1 MTETLEK
8 YEVRSN
14 FNNAVQFTAEI
25 TTTPDMLPSVKLGL
39 AVKWGLAND
48 ANLSGADLSGA
59 NLNDA
64 NLRGADLSG
73 ADLSGADLRG
83 ANLSDA
89 KLNGADL
96 RGADLRGADLSGAD
110 LSGADLIGADLI
122 GADLS
127 GANLSDAKL
136 NGADLRGADLR
147 GADLSDANLIGANL
161 NDANLSGANLSGAN
175 LNDANLRGADLSD
188 ANLSG
193 ANLND
198 ANLRPIIADLWFIL
212 SQARREVP
220 AMVTALRTGNVD
232 GSTYTGT
239 CACLVGT
246 LKNAGAV
253 DLPHA
258 AQSPAE
264 RWFLSIRK
272 GDKPGDASTG
282 GLAAGKALEWIEQ
295 YCRLTG
301 IALEPA
307 A

>member
-1 MTETLEK
+1 MTETIEK
-8 YEVRSN
+8 YEVRN
-14 FNNAVQFTAEI
+14 RFTNAVQFTAEI

-48 ANLSGADLSGA
+48 ANLRGADLSGA
-59 NLNDA
+59 DLSRANLSRANLNGAYLNDTSLIGA
-64 NLRGADLSG
+64 YLSGADLIGADLSG
-73 ADLSGADLRG
+73 ADLSGASLIGADLRG
-83 ANLSDA
+83 ANLS
-89 KLNGADL
+89 GADL
-96 RGADLRGADLSGAD
+96 RG
-110 LSGADLIGADLI
+110 
-122 GADLS
+122 
-127 GANLSDAKL
+127 
-136 NGADLRGADLR
+136 
-147 GADLSDANLIGANL
+147 
-161 NDANLSGANLSGAN
+161 
-175 LNDANLRGADLSD
+175 
-188 ANLSG
+188 
-193 ANLND
+193 

-258 AQSPAE
+258 AESPAE
-264 RWFLSIRK
+264 RWFMSIRK

-282 GLAAGKALEWIEQ
+282 GFAAGKALEWIEQ

>member
-1 MTETLEK
+1 MTDTLEK

-14 FNNAVQFTAEI
+14 FTNSVQFTAEI
-25 TTTPDMLPSVKLGL
+25 TTTPNMLPSVKLGL

-48 ANLSGADLSGA
+48 ANLRGADLSGA
-59 NLNDA
+59 NLSRA
-64 NLRGADLSG
+64 NLNGAYLNDTSLIGAYLSGADLSG
-73 ADLSGADLRG
+73 ADLSGADL
-83 ANLSDA
+83 
-89 KLNGADL
+89 
-96 RGADLRGADLSGAD
+96 SGAY
-110 LSGADLIGADLI
+110 LG
-122 GADLS
+122 
-127 GANLSDAKL
+127 
-136 NGADLRGADLR
+136 
-147 GADLSDANLIGANL
+147 
-161 NDANLSGANLSGAN
+161 DANLSGAK
-175 LNDANLRGADLSD
+175 GADLALATGMHIPPEGPFWGLSR
-188 ANLSG
+188 ANLS
-193 ANLND
+193 D
-198 ANLRPIIADLWFIL
+198 AILSDAILRDAILRPIIADLWFIL

-258 AQSPAE
+258 AESPAE

-282 GLAAGKALEWIEQ
+282 GFAAGKALEWIEQ

>member
-1 MTETLEK
+1 MTETIEK
-8 YEVRSN
+8 YEVRN
-14 FNNAVQFTAEI
+14 RFTNAVQFTAEI

-48 ANLSGADLSGA
+48 ANL
-59 NLNDA
+59 
-64 NLRGADLSG
+64 RGADLSG
-73 ADLSGADLRG
+73 ADLSGADLSR
-83 ANLSDA
+83 ANLSRA
-89 KLNGADL
+89 NLNGAYLNDTSL
-96 RGADLRGADLSGAD
+96 IGAYLSGADLIGADLSGAD
-110 LSGADLIGADLI
+110 LSGASLI
-122 GADLS
+122 
-127 GANLSDAKL
+127 
-136 NGADLRGADLR
+136 GADLRGANLS
-147 GADLSDANLIGANL
+147 GADLR
-161 NDANLSGANLSGAN
+161 GANLSGA
-175 LNDANLRGADLSD
+175 DLRG
-188 ANLSG
+188 
-193 ANLND
+193 

-258 AQSPAE
+258 AESPAE
-264 RWFLSIRK
+264 RWFMSIRK

-282 GLAAGKALEWIEQ
+282 GFAAGKALEWIEQ

>member
-1 MTETLEK
+1 MTPTIEK
-8 YEVRSN
+8 YEVRSK
-14 FNNAVQFTAEI
+14 FTNAVQFTAEI

-39 AVKWGLAND
+39 AVKWGLVND
-48 ANLSGADLSGA
+48 
-59 NLNDA
+59 
-64 NLRGADLSG
+64 
-73 ADLSGADLRG
+73 
-83 ANLSDA
+83 
-89 KLNGADL
+89 
-96 RGADLRGADLSGAD
+96 ADLRGADLSGAD
-110 LSGADLIGADLI
+110 LSGADLSDAYLSGAY
-122 GADLS
+122 LS
-127 GANLSDAKL
+127 GANLSDA
-136 NGADLRGADLR
+136 
-147 GADLSDANLIGANL
+147 DLSDANLYGADL
-161 NDANLSGANLSGAN
+161 HDADLH
-175 LNDANLRGADLSD
+175 DADLHDADLRGADLSD

-193 ANLND
+193 ANLRGANLRGADLSD
-198 ANLRPIIADLWFIL
+198 ANLSDADLRGAYLSGDNLSVADLRGANLRGANLSDAYLRPIIADLWFIL

-246 LKNAGAV
+246 LENAGAV
-253 DLPHA
+253 DLPHV

-282 GLAAGKALEWIEQ
+282 GFAASKALEWVEQ

>member
-14 FNNAVQFTAEI
+14 FTNAVQFTAEI

-39 AVKWGLAND
+39 AVKWGLVND
-48 ANLSGADLSGA
+48 ADLI
-59 NLNDA
+59 
-64 NLRGADLSG
+64 
-73 ADLSGADLRG
+73 
-83 ANLSDA
+83 
-89 KLNGADL
+89 GADL
-96 RGADLRGADLSGAD
+96 RGADLRGADLRGADLRDADLRDADLSGADLRGTDLIGTDLRGTDLIGANLIGAD
-110 LSGADLIGADLI
+110 LSGADLSGTDLRGTDLI

-127 GANLSDAKL
+127 GANLS
-136 NGADLRGADLR
+136 G
-147 GADLSDANLIGANL
+147 
-161 NDANLSGANLSGAN
+161 ANLSGANLSGTY
-175 LNDANLRGADLSD
+175 LSD

-198 ANLRPIIADLWFIL
+198 SNLRPIIADLWFIL

-272 GDKPGDASTG
+272 GDKPGDESTG

>member
-1 MTETLEK
+1 MTDTLEK

-14 FNNAVQFTAEI
+14 FTNSVQFTAEI
-25 TTTPDMLPSVKLGL
+25 TTTPNMLPSVKLGL

-48 ANLSGADLSGA
+48 ANLRGADLSGA
-59 NLNDA
+59 NLSRA
-64 NLRGADLSG
+64 NLNGAYLNDTSLIGAYLSGADLSG
-73 ADLSGADLRG
+73 ADLSGADLSGASLIGASLIG
-83 ANLSDA
+83 ANL
-89 KLNGADL
+89 
-96 RGADLRGADLSGAD
+96 R
-110 LSGADLIGADLI
+110 GADLIGANLI

-127 GANLSDAKL
+127 GANL
-136 NGADLRGADLR
+136 
-147 GADLSDANLIGANL
+147 IGAN
-161 NDANLSGANLSGAN
+161 
-175 LNDANLRGADLSD
+175 LSD

-193 ANLND
+193 TNLSGSCLSGADLSGANLSSAYLSRANLSD
-198 ANLRPIIADLWFIL
+198 AILSDAILRDAILRPIIADLWFIL

-246 LKNAGAV
+246 LENAGAV

-258 AQSPAE
+258 AESPAE

-282 GLAAGKALEWIEQ
+282 GFAAGKALEWIEQ

>member
-1 MTETLEK
+1 MTETIEK
-8 YEVRSN
+8 YEVRN
-14 FNNAVQFTAEI
+14 RFTNAVQFTAEI

-48 ANLSGADLSGA
+48 ANL
-59 NLNDA
+59 
-64 NLRGADLSG
+64 RGADLSG
-73 ADLSGADLRG
+73 ADLSGADLSR
-83 ANLSDA
+83 ANLSRA
-89 KLNGADL
+89 NLNGAYLNDTSL
-96 RGADLRGADLSGAD
+96 IGACLSGAD
-110 LSGADLIGADLI
+110 LSGANLR
-122 GADLS
+122 
-127 GANLSDAKL
+127 GANLS
-136 NGADLRGADLR
+136 GADLRGA
-147 GADLSDANLIGANL
+147 
-161 NDANLSGANLSGAN
+161 NLSGA
-175 LNDANLRGADLSD
+175 DLRG
-188 ANLSG
+188 
-193 ANLND
+193 

-258 AQSPAE
+258 AESPAE
-264 RWFLSIRK
+264 RWFMSIRK

-282 GLAAGKALEWIEQ
+282 GFAAGKALEWIEQ

>member
-8 YEVRSN
+8 YEIKSRWTD
-14 FNNAVQFTAEI
+14 AVIVTAQI
-25 TTTPDMLPSVKLGL
+25 NVTPDMLASVKLGL
-39 AVKWGLAND
+39 AVRWGLANS
-48 ANLSGADLSGA
+48 ANLYGT
-59 NLNDA
+59 

-73 ADLSGADLRG
+73 ADLSGADLSGAKLIRADLSG

-89 KLNGADL
+89 KLIRADLSGANLCGANLSNAKLIRAELSGAYLSNANLRGANL
-96 RGADLRGADLSGAD
+96 RGADLRGADLSGTDLRDADLRGANLRGAD
-110 LSGADLIGADLI
+110 LSGADLRGTYLI
-122 GADLS
+122 
-127 GANLSDAKL
+127 
-136 NGADLRGADLR
+136 
-147 GADLSDANLIGANL
+147 
-161 NDANLSGANLSGAN
+161 GANLSGAN
-175 LNDANLRGADLSD
+175 LNDS
-188 ANLSG
+188 
-193 ANLND
+193 
-198 ANLRPIIADLWFIL
+198 NLRPIIADLWFIL

>member
-14 FNNAVQFTAEI
+14 LTNAVQFTAEI

-48 ANLSGADLSGA
+48 ANLSDANLSVADLIDAELSS
-59 NLNDA
+59 A
-64 NLRGADLSG
+64 NLRGANLFS
-73 ADLSGADLRG
+73 
-83 ANLSDA
+83 AN
-89 KLNGADL
+89 
-96 RGADLRGADLSGAD
+96 
-110 LSGADLIGADLI
+110 
-122 GADLS
+122 
-127 GANLSDAKL
+127 
-136 NGADLRGADLR
+136 
-147 GADLSDANLIGANL
+147 
-161 NDANLSGANLSGAN
+161 
-175 LNDANLRGADLSD
+175 LSD

-193 ANLND
+193 ADLFGAD
-198 ANLRPIIADLWFIL
+198 LRCADLRPIIADLWFIL
-212 SQARREVP
+212 SQARSEVP

-232 GSTYTGT
+232 GSTYTGM

-258 AQSPAE
+258 TESPAE

-282 GLAAGKALEWIEQ
+282 GFAASKALEWVEQ

>member
-1 MTETLEK
+1 MTETIEK
-8 YEVRSN
+8 YEVRN
-14 FNNAVQFTAEI
+14 RFTNAVQFTAEI

-48 ANLSGADLSGA
+48 ANL
-59 NLNDA
+59 
-64 NLRGADLSG
+64 RGADLSG
-73 ADLSGADLRG
+73 ADLSGADLSR
-83 ANLSDA
+83 ANLSRA
-89 KLNGADL
+89 NLNGAYLNDTSL
-96 RGADLRGADLSGAD
+96 IGAYLSGADLIGADLSGAD
-110 LSGADLIGADLI
+110 LSGASLI
-122 GADLS
+122 
-127 GANLSDAKL
+127 
-136 NGADLRGADLR
+136 GADLRGA
-147 GADLSDANLIGANL
+147 
-161 NDANLSGANLSGAN
+161 NLSGA
-175 LNDANLRGADLSD
+175 DLRG
-188 ANLSG
+188 
-193 ANLND
+193 

-246 LKNAGAV
+246 LENAGAV
-253 DLPHA
+253 DLPHV

-282 GLAAGKALEWIEQ
+282 GFAASKALEWVEQ

>member
-14 FNNAVQFTAEI
+14 LTNAVQFTAEI

-48 ANLSGADLSGA
+48 ANLSDANLSVADLIDAELSSANLRGANLFSANLSDANLSGADLFGA
-59 NLNDA
+59 DLRCAD
-64 NLRGADLSG
+64 LRGADLS
-73 ADLSGADLRG
+73 
-83 ANLSDA
+83 
-89 KLNGADL
+89 GADL
-96 RGADLRGADLSGAD
+96 RGADLRGADLRGAD
-110 LSGADLIGADLI
+110 LRGANLYGANLRGANLI

-127 GANLSDAKL
+127 GANLSDA
-136 NGADLRGADLR
+136 N
-147 GADLSDANLIGANL
+147 LSDANLS
-161 NDANLSGANLSGAN
+161 DANLSDAKLS
-175 LNDANLRGADLSD
+175 DANLRGAILSD
-188 ANLSG
+188 A
-193 ANLND
+193 D
-198 ANLRPIIADLWFIL
+198 LRPIIADLWFIL
-212 SQARREVP
+212 SQARSEVP

-232 GSTYTGT
+232 GSTYTGM

-258 AQSPAE
+258 TESPAE

-282 GLAAGKALEWIEQ
+282 GFAAGKALEWIEQ
-295 YCRLTG
+295 YCRLTS